1 MATLQSCNIWA
12 AVHQILR
19 GCRKGIIDKLSG
31 CVHNIQGEYIEC
43 TGCVHLPQY
52 CPSTLMA
59 ARNIAP
65 GILGQPCNLA
75 ILRAL
80 GTSHRRCACRP

>member
-1 MATLQSCNIWA
+1 MQQKYAQVRIMCKPYCVFRPEGRHKDIGDTLNGCA
-12 AVHQILR
+12 HIL
-19 GCRKGIIDKLSG
+19 
-31 CVHNIQGEYIEC
+31 HGEYIEC

-65 GILGQPCNLA
+65 VLLGQPCNPA

-80 GTSHRRCACRP
+80 GTSHR